1 VRPAACY
8 LCTQPGQ
15 RTPEGKVNKEP
26 RKKKIMVI
34 YVSPH
39 KNETKTTMSTDLKK
53 ILLTEVIGEV
63 IQGVTILDPRG
74 VPVIH
79 HLPNTLTAKTL
90 RQVSNLIELVN
101 IIRQNQDESLGDFQY
116 VMVKYMNYKVGI
128 FELPNKKGWLIVF
141 INPLWHIEN
150 VIPKI
155 RQFSHKIAQVIT

>member
-1 VRPAACY
+1 
-8 LCTQPGQ
+8 
-15 RTPEGKVNKEP
+15 
-26 RKKKIMVI
+26 MVI

-39 KNETKTTMSTDLKK
+39 KNDVKTTTSTDLKK

-63 IQGVTILDPRG
+63 IQGVTILDQRG
-74 VPVIH
+74 VPIIH

-90 RQVSNLIELVN
+90 RQISNFIELVN

-116 VMVKYMNYKVGI
+116 VVVKYMNYKVGI

-155 RQFSHKIAQVIT
+155 RQLSHRIAQIIT